1 MLFYLLRDA
10 DGTVTLAQLT
20 AAICDLSDAA
30 DDDPVYR
37 TRCARVAESLAGL
50 PALRQPELCAWLRDP
65 HAAPATLFFRTVFDT
80 VRRLTSCF
88 VCTHTQQQQQQQHME
103 THTNT
108 RQDLGEP
115 QPFSSVLSKLSG
127 SFAWDIVTAHVADGF
142 FWYTPLGRPDVVTKL
157 VALAD
162 VAVARAPQTESGL
175 WPFDV
180 QAGAWTKTFGAADEA
195 LREQW
200 LQALCRHTREPF
212 YHPHGAYAPRP
223 RADSR
228 AAWFVDGRAYFGAV
242 AEAIRAAQREVFIA
256 DWVLSPAVYLERG
269 AGAGAGARL
278 DMLIKARAD
287 AGVHFYIVLWKET
300 RVAMNLGSAHVE
312 AWLAALGPNVHVL
325 RHPLSFPLLWSHHQ
339 KIVVV
344 DQTVAF
350 VGGMDLTF
358 GRYDDAR
365 HTLEDPCELRA
376 TWPGSDYY
384 NPQYAECAPYVLDG
398 RAAVERLRRPRMPW
412 HDVGVALWD
421 DACRLVAWNF
431 IQRWAHHIGD
441 MRVRSSFP
449 FLVPR
454 QPSTTSPAEGDT
466 PTTTTP
472 LDRLS
477 FLGRAHMCRAL
488 AVRSLGAWSGSPV
501 TESSCE
507 AALVDMITRAE
518 HYVYIEN
525 QYFTS
530 LPSTPDAPHNRVA
543 DAIVARI
550 GRALAERRPF
560 RMVVLLPLFPEG
572 ALDQTTIRYIMQF
585 HYETICRGPQ
595 SILAR
600 LAAAFPGTDLAP
612 HLYFAALLNW
622 GEVLLPRPHLVT
634 NPIYVH
640 SKLCI
645 ADDAVTLVGSCN
657 INDRSLN
664 GERDS
669 EIAVVLHSRP
679 FALSLRQ
686 HLWDEHVR
694 VPATA
699 PSPSSSSSQDSGDDD
714 GYGEQFAAFRAACE
728 HNTHVYREVFGPSF
742 PQDGISCLTDM
753 EPEPL
758 ALATPNA
765 RAVLTSQLRGHAV
778 AYPLTF
784 LDQEDLFPP
793 PLSSEAMLD
802 KRAFQ

>member
-1 MLFYLLRDA
+1 MNA
-10 DGTVTLAQLT
+10 CSPT
-20 AAICDLSDAA
+20 
-30 DDDPVYR
+30 
-37 TRCARVAESLAGL
+37 CAN
-50 PALRQPELCAWLRDP
+50 DP
-65 HAAPATLFFRTVFDT
+65 HP
-80 VRRLTSCF
+80 CP
-88 VCTHTQQQQQQQHME
+88 
-103 THTNT
+103 
-108 RQDLGEP
+108 QDLGEAK
-115 QPFSSVLSKLSG
+115 PFSSVLSKLSG

-142 FWYTPLGRPDVVTKL
+142 FWYTPLGRPDVVTKV

-162 VAVARAPQTESGL
+162 VAVVRAPRTESGL

-180 QAGAWTKTFGAADEA
+180 QAGAWTKTFGAADAA

-200 LQALCRHTREPF
+200 LDALCRHTREPF
-212 YHPHGAYAPRP
+212 YHPYGAYAPAP
-223 RADSR
+223 RRASR
-228 AAWFVDGRAYFGAV
+228 AAWLVDGRAYFAAV
-242 AEAIRAAQREVFIA
+242 AEAVRAAQREVFIA

-269 AGAGAGARL
+269 PGAGADARL

-300 RVAMNLGSAHVE
+300 RVALNLGSAHVE
-312 AWLAALGPNVHVL
+312 ARLAALSPNVHVL

-365 HTLEDPCELRA
+365 HPLEDPCDLRA

-398 RAAVERLRRPRMPW
+398 RAAVDRLRRPRMPW
-412 HDVGVALWD
+412 HDVAVALWD

-431 IQRWAHHIGD
+431 IQRWAHHVGD
-441 MRVRSSFP
+441 MRLRSSFP

-454 QPSTTSPAEGDT
+454 VAPPPSSEGSSESNSN
-466 PTTTTP
+466 P
-472 LDRLS
+472 LEHVS
-477 FLGRAHMCRAL
+477 FLARAHACRVQ
-488 AVRSLGAWSGSPV
+488 AVRSLGAWSGSV
-501 TESSCE
+501 VSESSCE

-518 HYVYIEN
+518 HFVYIEN

-530 LPSTPDAPHNRVA
+530 LASTPDARHNRVA

-550 GRALAERRPF
+550 GRALAEQRPF

-572 ALDQTTIRYIMQF
+572 ALDQTAIRYVMQF

-699 PSPSSSSSQDSGDDD
+699 PSHNSSDNSSGDDGYNGGDD
-714 GYGEQFAAFRAACE
+714 GYTAQFAAFRAACE

-742 PQDGISCLTDM
+742 PQDGISTLADM
-753 EPEPL
+753 DPEPL
-758 ALATPNA
+758 TLSTPNA
-765 RAVLTSQLRGHAV
+765 RDILASQLRGHAV